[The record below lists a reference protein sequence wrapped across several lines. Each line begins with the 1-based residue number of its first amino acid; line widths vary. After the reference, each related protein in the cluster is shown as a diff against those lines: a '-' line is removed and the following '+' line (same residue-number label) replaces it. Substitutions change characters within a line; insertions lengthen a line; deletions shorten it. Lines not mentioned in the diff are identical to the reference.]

1 MKYKRP
7 PDFTFLMCVLIL
19 LCFGIVMV
27 FSSSSAWAYYQ
38 YKDSLYFLKKQ
49 LLWSLFGVI
58 AMVYFLNFDYR
69 KIKKVAFPLLLLNY
83 LLLILVL
90 IPGIGVKINEARRWI
105 GVGFFSIQPSEV
117 AKLALIIYFSSYLEK
132 RMDSI
137 ENFFKGVLP
146 VLIIMATT
154 CALVLVE
161 PHLSATVVIALLTM
175 MLLFVAGM
183 RFTHILS
190 LMVIGAAV
198 AIKLAYGKEYRVRR
212 LTSFLNPWEDV
223 RGKGYH
229 IVQSLFAL
237 SSGGLLGV
245 GLGHSRQKFFYLPEP
260 QTDFIF
266 AIIGEELGFIGAVF
280 VIIVFAILIW
290 RGFKIAINSPDAF
303 GKFLAT
309 GIICQI
315 AIQFLIHVAVVTASL
330 PVTGMP
336 LPFISYGGSSL
347 VMTLIEAGIILNI
360 SRFTEA

>member
-7 PDFTFLMCVLIL
+7 PDFTVLICVLIL

-27 FSSSSAWAYYQ
+27 FSSSSAWAYYV
-38 YKDSLYFLKKQ
+38 YKDSMYFLKKQ
-49 LLWSLFGVI
+49 LLWSLFGII
-58 AMVYFLNFDYR
+58 ALVYFLNFDYR
-69 KIKKVAFPLLLLNY
+69 RIKKIAFPLLIISYVL
-83 LLLILVL
+83 LVL
-90 IPGIGVKINEARRWI
+90 VLVPGIGVKINDARRWI
-105 GVGFFSIQPSEV
+105 GVGFFSVQPSEV
-117 AKLALIIYFSSYLEK
+117 SKLALIIYFSYFLEK
-132 RMDSI
+132 RIDSI
-137 ENFFKGVLP
+137 DNFFKGILP
-146 VLIIMATT
+146 VLLIMAST
-154 CALVLVE
+154 CALVLIE
-161 PHLSATVVIALLTM
+161 PHLSATVVIAILTL

-183 RFTHILS
+183 RFTHILV
-190 LMVIGAAV
+190 LIAGGAVLAV
-198 AIKLAYGKEYRVRR
+198 KLALGKEYRVRR
-212 LTSFLNPWEDV
+212 LTSFLNPWEDI

-229 IVQSLFAL
+229 IIQSLFAL

-245 GLGHSRQKFFYLPEP
+245 GLGHSKQKFFYLPEP

-280 VIIVFAILIW
+280 VIVVFAILIW

-309 GIICQI
+309 GITCQI

-347 VMTLIEAGIILNI
+347 VMTLAEAGILLNI

>member
-7 PDFTFLMCVLIL
+7 PDFTVLICVLIL

-27 FSSSSAWAYYQ
+27 FSSSSAWAYYV
-38 YKDSLYFLKKQ
+38 YKDSMYFLKKQ
-49 LLWSLFGVI
+49 LLWSLFGII
-58 AMVYFLNFDYR
+58 ALVYFLNFDYR
-69 KIKKVAFPLLLLNY
+69 RIKKIAFPLLIISYVLLV
-83 LLLILVL
+83 LVL
-90 IPGIGVKINEARRWI
+90 IPGIGVKINDARRWI
-105 GVGFFSIQPSEV
+105 GVGFFSVQPSEV
-117 AKLALIIYFSSYLEK
+117 SKLALIIYFSYFLEK
-132 RMDSI
+132 RINSI
-137 ENFFKGVLP
+137 DNFFKGILP
-146 VLIIMATT
+146 VLLIMAST
-154 CALVLVE
+154 CALVLIE
-161 PHLSATVVIALLTM
+161 PHLSATVVIAILTL
-175 MLLFVAGM
+175 MLLFVGGM
-183 RFTHILS
+183 RFTHILV
-190 LMVIGAAV
+190 LIAGGAVLAV
-198 AIKLAYGKEYRVRR
+198 KLALGKEYRVRR
-212 LTSFLNPWEDV
+212 LTSFLNPWEDI

-229 IVQSLFAL
+229 IIQSLFAL

-245 GLGHSRQKFFYLPEP
+245 GLGHSKQKFFYLPEP

-280 VIIVFAILIW
+280 VIVVFAILIW

-309 GIICQI
+309 GITCQI

-347 VMTLIEAGIILNI
+347 VMTLAEAGILLNI